1 MVVFRLEDDKKNNL
15 SVRKTDKG
23 FLLRIEKEGDY
34 RHTGREIFV
43 SFEDAKLLSNYLN
56 KL

>member
-1 MVVFRLEDDKKNNL
+1 MVLFKLEDDKKNNL

-23 FLLRIEKEGDY
+23 FVLRIEKEGDY

-43 SFEDAKLLSNYLN
+43 SKADSKLLSNYL
-56 KL
+56 K

>member
-1 MVVFRLEDDKKNNL
+1 MVLFKLEDDKKNNL

-23 FLLRIEKEGDY
+23 FVLRIEKEGDY

-43 SFEDAKLLSNYLN
+43 SFEDAKLLSNYL
-56 KL
+56 KP